1 MSKTESATGRKW
13 RRIVDEQRS
22 SGLGAAAFCRRHG
35 ISAVSL
41 YAWRRR
47 LAQAAGAGVF
57 VEAKVV
63 DPSPAESAGAIEVCL
78 RGGRRLRV
86 GGGFDA
92 RVLSELVR
100 VLEGLP
106 STLEGLS

>member
-13 RRIVDEQRS
+13 RRILDGQRA
-22 SGLGAAAFCRRHG
+22 SGLGVAGFCRRHG
-35 ISAVSL
+35 ISAASL

-47 LAQAAGAGVF
+47 LGQAAGAPVF

-63 DPSPAESAGAIEVCL
+63 DPSPAEAAAAIEVCL
-78 RGGRRLRV
+78 KGGRRLRV

-92 RVLSELVR
+92 DVLLELVR
-100 VLEGLP
+100 A
-106 STLEGLS
+106 LEGLS